1 MKGAILNSQNG
12 MEKSIL
18 NFLKR
23 GLDSGSFNAILIP
36 LRVPAGDSFAWVL
49 VKDKSLLENASPL
62 PPVMPV
68 QGAKALYSLTRC
80 GGLKEQIA
88 VVMRPC
94 EVSAA
99 IELFKLEQI
108 DLENIVL
115 ISVDCPGVIPLGDY
129 IANPDKGDADFKQA
143 LKQWESDSVRP
154 LCKICSNFSMPS
166 SDLHIGLLGA
176 PENNIYLIP
185 ASLKGKEILEKLDI
199 SPTQDMDSWEE
210 KVSERMKLILR
221 NKEQQRKEIK
231 SKVFKADKLLDT
243 LSKCINCHNCM
254 RVCPLCYCRQCY
266 FDSDALKLSPEN
278 YLMRAERKAGL
289 RFPPDTLLFHLG
301 RMSHMSF
308 SCVSCGTCED
318 ACPMDIPISQIF
330 SLVGENAQ
338 KVFDY
343 MPGRSKDEPIPLVAY
358 QEEELQDV
366 IKPYV
371 ETYVKQEK

>member
-1 MKGAILNSQNG
+1 MKGAILNLQDSL
-12 MEKSIL
+12 EKSIL
-18 NFLKR
+18 DLLEK
-23 GLDSGSFNAILIP
+23 GLDSGCFNAILIP

-49 VKDKSLLENASPL
+49 VRDKSLLENASPL

-80 GGLKEQIA
+80 GALKEQIA

-94 EVSAA
+94 EINAA
-99 IELFKLEQI
+99 IELYKLEQI
-108 DLENIVL
+108 DLDNIFL
-115 ISVDCPGVIPLGDY
+115 MSMDCPGVLPLKDY
-129 IANPDKGDADFKQA
+129 IADPVKGDANFKQ
-143 LKQWESDSVRP
+143 LLQEWESDSARP
-154 LCKICSNFSMPS
+154 LCKICSRFSMPS
-166 SDLHIGLLGA
+166 SDLHIGILGA
-176 PENNIYLIP
+176 KESIFLIP
-185 ASLKGKEILEKLDI
+185 GSPKGRMILEELNMAA
-199 SPTQDMDSWEE
+199 TQDMDSWEE
-210 KVSERMKLILR
+210 KVDERMQTILQK
-221 NKEQQRKEIK
+221 KEEQKKEIK
-231 SKVFKADKLLDT
+231 SKIFKADKLLDT
-243 LSKCINCHNCM
+243 FSQCINCHNCM

-278 YLMRAERKAGL
+278 YLMRAERKSGL

-318 ACPMDIPISQIF
+318 ACPMNIPISQIF

-343 MPGRSKDEPIPLVAY
+343 IPGRNKDEPIPLVAY
-358 QEEELQDV
+358 QEEELQEA

>member
-94 EVSAA
+94 EINAA

-108 DLENIVL
+108 DLENIFL
-115 ISVDCPGVIPLGDY
+115 ISVDCPGVVPLGDY
-129 IANPDKGDADFKQA
+129 IADPVKGDADFEQA
-143 LKQWESDSVRP
+143 LQEWESDSVRP
-154 LCKICSNFSMPS
+154 LCKICSSFSMLS

-176 PENNIYLIP
+176 KEHNIFLIP
-185 ASLKGKEILEKLDI
+185 ASPKGRKILEKLNI
-199 SPTQDMDSWEE
+199 SPTQDLDSWEE
-210 KVSERMKLILR
+210 KVNERMQMIVR
-221 NKEQQRKEIK
+221 NKEEQRKEIK

-278 YLMRAERKAGL
+278 YLMRAERKSGL

-330 SLVGENAQ
+330 SLVGEDAQ
-338 KVFDY
+338 KVFEY
-343 MPGRSKDEPIPLVAY
+343 IPGRSKDEPIPLVAY

>member
-1 MKGAILNSQNG
+1 MKGATLNSQNG
-12 MEKSIL
+12 LEKSIL
-18 NFLKR
+18 NFLEK
-23 GLDSGSFNAILIP
+23 GLDSGYFNAILIP

-88 VVMRPC
+88 AVMRPC
-94 EVSAA
+94 EVAAA
-99 IELFKLEQI
+99 IELFKLKQI
-108 DLENIVL
+108 DLENIFL
-115 ISVDCPGVIPLGDY
+115 ISVDCPGVVPLGDY
-129 IANPDKGDADFKQA
+129 IADPVKGDADFAQA
-143 LKQWESDSVRP
+143 LQEWKSDSVRP
-154 LCKICSNFSMPS
+154 LCKICSSFSMPS

-176 PENNIYLIP
+176 KENNIFLIP
-185 ASLKGKEILEKLDI
+185 ASPKGKKILEKLNI

-210 KVSERMKLILR
+210 KVNERMQMILR
-221 NKEQQRKEIK
+221 NKEEQRKEIK
-231 SKVFKADKLLDT
+231 SKVFKADKLLHT
-243 LSKCINCHNCM
+243 LSTCINCHNCM

-278 YLMRAERKAGL
+278 YLMRAERKSGL

-343 MPGRSKDEPIPLVAY
+343 IPGRSKDEPIPLVAY